1 MTEVTMTT
9 KNSFENLNLHASILK
24 AIADTGYTEPTQIQA
39 EAIPLV
45 LAGEDLMASSQTGSG
60 KTAAFIL
67 PALQR
72 LSVPSGVP
80 GSKGPRVLVLTP
92 TRELAQQVCDAA
104 GKYGKN
110 MRFKIISILGGM
122 PYPVQNRMLSGHVD
136 ILVATPGRLIDH
148 LERGRIDFSR
158 LEMLILD
165 EADRMLDMGF
175 VDDVE
180 RIAAATPATR
190 QTLLFSAT
198 LEGVVGNLASRLLK
212 SPKRLTVSA
221 AKNKHEN
228 IEQRMMFADD
238 VAHKN
243 KLLNHLLSD
252 AELNQAVVFT
262 ATKRD
267 ADSIADQLSASGHSV
282 AALHGDMS
290 QRERNRTLLGLRNG
304 QIRILVATDVAA
316 RGIDVRGI
324 THVINF
330 DLPKF
335 AEDYVHRIG
344 RTGRGGSNGI
354 AISFASNRDAQM
366 LKRIERY
373 TEQTIK
379 MHTIEGLEPKY
390 KLRTSA
396 PSSDRGPRRS
406 GGFGGG
412 NRDFGNRG
420 NGGGFGGNRDGNRGS
435 FGGGNRDFGNRDFGN
450 RDFGNRD
457 FGNRSTGF
465 GGNSAPHHTAPD
477 SRHQHAPRREGQ
489 GFGGGFG
496 GQRTSQGFGGNGF
509 GGGQGNGQERGFGN
523 NGNRGGFGNQNRAG
537 GNSAPRR
544 TGERPSGFAGNRG
557 GNTSGNGGFGGN
569 SR

>member
-1 MTEVTMTT
+1 M
-9 KNSFENLNLHASILK
+9 SFENLNLNAAILK
-24 AIADTGYTEPTQIQA
+24 AIAETGYTEPTPIQA
-39 EAIPLV
+39 QAIPEIM
-45 LAGEDLMASSQTGSG
+45 AGHDLMASSQTGSG

-67 PALQR
+67 PALNR
-72 LSVPSGVP
+72 LATPSAMP
-80 GSKGPRVLVLTP
+80 GKGPRVLVLTP

-104 GKYGKN
+104 TKYGKN

-122 PYPVQNRMLSGHVD
+122 PYPVQNRLLSSHVD

-158 LEMLILD
+158 LEVLILD

-180 RIAAATPATR
+180 RIAKATPATR

-198 LEGVVGNLASRLLK
+198 LDGVVGNLASRLLK
-212 SPKRLTVSA
+212 TPKKISVSA
-221 AKNKHEN
+221 AKDKHEN

-243 KLLNHLLSD
+243 KMLSHLLTD
-252 AELNQAVVFT
+252 VDMNQALVFT

-267 ADSIADQLSASGHSV
+267 ADSLADQLSAQGHSV
-282 AALHGDMS
+282 AALHGDMN
-290 QRERNRTLLGLRNG
+290 QRERNRTLLNMRNG
-304 QIRILVATDVAA
+304 NVRILVATDVAA
-316 RGIDVRGI
+316 RGLDVRGI
-324 THVINF
+324 SHVINF

-344 RTGRGGSNGI
+344 RTGRGGSSGI

-390 KLRTSA
+390 KLRTG
-396 PSSDRGPRRS
+396 PSSDRPRSNSGPRRS
-406 GGFGGG
+406 GGGGFGGG
-412 NRDFGNRG
+412 NNA
-420 NGGGFGGNRDGNRGS
+420 GFGGNRTGGYAGNKT
-435 FGGGNRDFGNRDFGN
+435 GGGFAGK
-450 RDFGNRD
+450 
-457 FGNRSTGF
+457 S
-465 GGNSAPHHTAPD
+465 GNSFAGNTGNGFHHSAPD
-477 SRHQHAPRREGQ
+477 SRHSHAGRKESHGQWHGQANGNTTQGNTLSLGGGQ
-489 GFGGGFG
+489 GFGG
-496 GQRTSQGFGGNGF
+496 QGR
-509 GGGQGNGQERGFGN
+509 GQGAGQPRSQERSFSN
-523 NGNRGGFGNQNRAG
+523 NRG

-544 TGERPSGFAGNRG
+544 TSGDRPSYALGRGN
-557 GNTSGNGGFGGN
+557 NGN

>member
-1 MTEVTMTT
+1 M
-9 KNSFENLNLHASILK
+9 SFENLNLNAAILK
-24 AIADTGYTEPTQIQA
+24 AIAETGYTEPTPIQSQ
-39 EAIPLV
+39 AIPEIM
-45 LAGEDLMASSQTGSG
+45 AGHDLMASSQTGSG

-67 PALQR
+67 PVLNR
-72 LSVPSGVP
+72 LATPSAMP
-80 GSKGPRVLVLTP
+80 GKGPRVLVLTP

-104 GKYGKN
+104 TKYGKN

-158 LEMLILD
+158 LEVLILD

-180 RIAAATPATR
+180 RIAQATPKAR

-198 LEGVVGNLASRLLK
+198 LDGVVGNLAARLLK
-212 SPKRLTVSA
+212 TPKKISVSA
-221 AKNKHEN
+221 AKDKHEN

-243 KLLNHLLSD
+243 KMLSHLLTD
-252 AELNQAVVFT
+252 AEMNQALVFT

-267 ADSIADQLSASGHSV
+267 ADTIADQLSAQGHSV
-282 AALHGDMS
+282 AALHGDMN
-290 QRERNRTLLGLRNG
+290 QRERNRTLLNMRNG
-304 QIRILVATDVAA
+304 NVRILVATDVAA
-316 RGIDVRGI
+316 RGLDVRGI
-324 THVINF
+324 SHVINF

-344 RTGRGGSNGI
+344 RTGRGGSSGI
-354 AISFASNRDAQM
+354 AISFASNRDAQL

-373 TEQTIK
+373 TEQSIK

-390 KLRTSA
+390 KLRTG
-396 PSSDRGPRRS
+396 PSSDRPRSNSGPRSGAPRS

-412 NRDFGNRG
+412 SNA
-420 NGGGFGGNRDGNRGS
+420 GFGGNRTGGYAGNKT
-435 FGGGNRDFGNRDFGN
+435 GGGFAGNTGN
-450 RDFGNRD
+450 
-457 FGNRSTGF
+457 GF
-465 GGNSAPHHTAPD
+465 HHSAPD
-477 SRHQHAPRREGQ
+477 SRHSHAGRKEGHGQWHGQANGNTAQGHTGAGINVSHTLGVGGGQ
-489 GFGGGFG
+489 GFGGQG
-496 GQRTSQGFGGNGF
+496 RSQGA
-509 GGGQGNGQERGFGN
+509 GQPRSPERSFGN
-523 NGNRGGFGNQNRAG
+523 NQNRG

-544 TGERPSGFAGNRG
+544 TGDRPSYTLGRGNN
-557 GNTSGNGGFGGN
+557 GNT
-569 SR
+569 R

>member
-1 MTEVTMTT
+1 MT
-9 KNSFENLNLHASILK
+9 FEELALNASILK
-24 AIADTGYTEPTQIQA
+24 AIAETGYTEPTPIQA
-39 EAIPLV
+39 QAIPEII
-45 LAGEDLMASSQTGSG
+45 AGNDLMASAQTGSG

-67 PALQR
+67 PALNR
-72 LSVPSGVP
+72 LATPSALP
-80 GSKGPRVLVLTP
+80 GKGPRVLVLTP

-104 GKYGKN
+104 TKYGKN

-122 PYPVQNRMLSGHVD
+122 PYPVQNRMLSGQVD

-180 RIAAATPATR
+180 RIAAATPNTR

-198 LEGVVGNLASRLLK
+198 LDGVVGNLASRLLK
-212 SPKRLTVSA
+212 TPKRISVSA
-221 AKNKHEN
+221 AKDKHEN

-243 KLLNHLLSD
+243 KMLSHLLTD
-252 AELNQAVVFT
+252 TEVNQAIVFT

-267 ADSIADQLSASGHSV
+267 ADSLADQLSAQGHSV

-290 QRERNRTLLGLRNG
+290 QRERNRTLINMRNG
-304 QIRILVATDVAA
+304 SVRILVATDVAA
-316 RGIDVRGI
+316 RGLDVRGVS
-324 THVINF
+324 HVINF

-344 RTGRGGSNGI
+344 RTGRGGSSGI

-379 MHTIEGLEPKY
+379 MHIIEGLEPKF
-390 KLRTSA
+390 KLRTGGGA

-406 GGFGGG
+406 SGG
-412 NRDFGNRG
+412 G
-420 NGGGFGGNRDGNRGS
+420 NGGGFGGNRGNGGGNGGG
-435 FGGGNRDFGNRDFGN
+435 FGGGNRGNSGGFSGNREGGFGGGN
-450 RDFGNRD
+450 RGSA
-457 FGNRSTGF
+457 GGF
-465 GGNSAPHHTAPD
+465 GGNSGAPHHTAPD
-477 SRHQHAPRREGQ
+477 SRHAHSPRREGQ
-489 GFGGGFG
+489 GFGG
-496 GQRTSQGFGGNGF
+496 QRAANPQGF
-509 GGGQGNGQERGFGN
+509 GGGQGAAAGHTQDRGVGNQSRGFGD
-523 NGNRGGFGNQNRAG
+523 QNRG

-544 TGERPSGFAGNRG
+544 TGDRPAFGGNRG
-557 GNTSGNGGFGGN
+557 GNTGGNGGFGN
-569 SR
+569 NR